1 LRATHRSSRP
11 SPIRG
16 GVRVV
21 NIENGREV
29 VVRINDRGPFVDGRV
44 IDVSEAAARVLG
56 LVRAGIARVR
66 LILERPP

>member
-1 LRATHRSSRP
+1 ML
-11 SPIRG
+11 SPPRTVLYPFG
-16 GVRVV
+16 TLVRVV